1 MSKHYFHAVIWID
14 HREARVFHFNPTD
27 IEKLILHPDNL
38 RASTSITKQTLSGAD
53 THRRTTTIF
62 TRSLNWSQTPAQFS
76 SPDQR
81 MQRLNWSST
90 FTFATPS

>member
-1 MSKHYFHAVIWID
+1 MTKHHYHAVIWID

-27 IEKLILHPDNL
+27 VDKLILHPDNPT
-38 RASTSITKQTLSGAD
+38 RHIHHKANSIGSGHASAD
-53 THRRTTTIF
+53 ATIF
-62 TRSLNWSQTPAQFS
+62 TRSPNRSQTPAQFS

-90 FTFATPS
+90 FTFKTPS